1 MDEVSIR
8 IENLPEGTDMI
19 SLHENPEFLPLRYH
33 GSNSPLTISENGSDN
48 DSSNS
53 DHEYQ
58 MIRENRIRNQ
68 IDSQF
73 KKKRF
78 VEIENSLSKYYD
90 SENKYY
96 DKIDILITFM
106 KGQKTLFMQAN
117 FITQKKMYCF
127 MLPVLFISAAMAIFA
142 PIVQQYSWSGGVIS
156 GLNVL
161 VTFFVSMI
169 KYMKYESRADNY
181 MLLANQYDRLEMSLE
196 MTSNKVIYIEDEK
209 EKNDIVLEKL
219 NEIEISINELKEL
232 YDILIPEELI
242 RHYPILCNVNV
253 FSLIKKMETHRRV
266 LIFKFRDVKNEIR
279 YILYK
284 WKNQNDDDVVSGEQE
299 KEKGRLFFLYDV
311 KEKIKAE
318 LLECSNIYQYVDE
331 MFSKDI
337 KLGGDNLSFLSLYCK
352 SARKIK
358 KEDIHPI
365 LQNYFKFI
373 FEDA

>member
-1 MDEVSIR
+1 
-8 IENLPEGTDMI
+8 
-19 SLHENPEFLPLRYH
+19 
-33 GSNSPLTISENGSDN
+33 
-48 DSSNS
+48 
-53 DHEYQ
+53 
-58 MIRENRIRNQ
+58 
-68 IDSQF
+68 
-73 KKKRF
+73 
-78 VEIENSLSKYYD
+78 
-90 SENKYY
+90 
-96 DKIDILITFM
+96 
-106 KGQKTLFMQAN
+106 
-117 FITQKKMYCF
+117 
-127 MLPVLFISAAMAIFA
+127 
-142 PIVQQYSWSGGVIS
+142 
-156 GLNVL
+156 
-161 VTFFVSMI
+161 
-169 KYMKYESRADNY
+169 MKYESRADKY
-181 MLLANQYDRLEMSLE
+181 LQLANQYDRLEMSLE
-196 MTSNKVIYIEDEK
+196 MTSNKVIYIEDDK

-284 WKNQNDDDVVSGEQE
+284 WKNQNDDDAIDGEQE

-311 KEKIKAE
+311 KDKIKAE

-337 KLGGDNLSFLSLYCK
+337 KLGGDNLSFISLYCK